1 MPKDILLYGG
11 LNEYSCANFINE
23 VDDREG
29 EDLVVRMNTGGGSP
43 EYSFGAIAK
52 FKEFEGTKKIK
63 VDGKAN
69 SMGLFFLCYADY
81 SEGLDVSEY
90 VLHRAAYPDWVES
103 NSDIF
108 TEGMK
113 SSLENLNKNLKTA
126 FENKV
131 DVAKF
136 EELKGVKL
144 KDVFSMDGRL
154 DVAITPK
161 EAKQIGLINKIVKI
175 TPQKKAEINA
185 LFSEKNNK
193 FDLKEGKTD
202 EKPTKIKK
210 MTLQEFKSTHPE
222 AFKAAFDEGV
232 LAGVATEL
240 DRAAS
245 WMVFADADIKA
256 VQKGIESGVVMKAK
270 DMAELNRA
278 AAGMA
283 ALASL
288 EDGNIKPTET
298 ETAKTAETL
307 AADNRTA
314 FMDEVLTGKTA

>member
-23 VDDREG
+23 VDEREG
-29 EDLVVRMNTGGGSP
+29 EDLVVRINTDGGSP

-154 DVAITPK
+154 DVALTPK

-202 EKPTKIKK
+202 ETIEKPLKIKP
-210 MTLQEFKSTHPE
+210 MTIQELKTAHPE

-232 LAGVATEL
+232 ASEL

-256 VQKGIESGVVMKAK
+256 VQKGIESGLVMKAK

-288 EDGNIKPTET
+288 EDGNIPPTGTET
-298 ETAKTAETL
+298 PKTAEKL